1 MRSRSLLLGILSLGA
16 FGLTACT
23 EDTAT
28 EPTRTAEPGPT
39 APELAVASN
48 TWITRAKMPTS
59 WSGVATAT
67 VTNAAGQSIVYAI
80 GGRNPIWNNPQAT
93 VVAYNATTNTWTFRQ
108 PLPVR
113 LASSNGAGVI
123 GGKIYISSG
132 CTDHECFFPTDALYM
147 YDPATDTW
155 TQKRSIPP
163 DTSSG
168 DYQHAYGDG
177 VTGVINDKLY
187 VLSERFVADPPW
199 GYFESADPLF
209 YRYNPGTDRW
219 VQLPG
224 PSTVV
229 GLYTGSPFLS
239 GVIDGK
245 FYVMGGNP
253 WTPDA
258 WFAVYD
264 PATNRWTKLTTGFA
278 LARYGAASAVL
289 GARLYVIGGNRY
301 NAKTDSS
308 ENLAVTVRYDP
319 TTGTWKRLADLPS
332 PRTGI
337 AASKVFVNGK
347 ARIEVVGG
355 SGTSNNLQYVP

>member
-1 MRSRSLLLGILSLGA
+1 MRRRSLVLGILALGA
-16 FGLTACT
+16 FGLAACT
-23 EDTAT
+23 DEATT
-28 EPTRTAEPGPT
+28 EPPRTVELGPT

-48 TWITRAKMPTS
+48 SWIVRAKMPSS
-59 WSGVATAT
+59 WTGVATAT
-67 VTNAAGQSIVYAI
+67 VTNGAGQSIVYAI

-93 VVAYNATTNTWTFRQ
+93 VTAYNAATNTWTLRH

-113 LASSNGAGVI
+113 LASTNGAGVI
-123 GGKIYISSG
+123 NGKIYISSG

-187 VLSERFVADPPW
+187 VLSERFVADPPH
-199 GYFESADPLF
+199 GYFEGSDPLF
-209 YRYNPGTDRW
+209 YRYNPATDKW
-219 VQLPG
+219 VELPA

-229 GLYTGSPFLS
+229 GTDVWSANLS

-245 FYVMGGNP
+245 FYVMGGG
-253 WTPDA
+253 

-264 PATNRWTKLTTGFA
+264 PATNQWTKLTTGFA
-278 LARYGAASAVL
+278 KGRGGAASAVL
-289 GARLYVIGGNRY
+289 GAKLYVIGGTRY
-301 NAKTDSS
+301 NAATDAWDT
-308 ENLAVTVRYDP
+308 LAVTVRYDP
-319 TTGTWKRLADLPS
+319 TTGRWLRLADLPS

-337 AASKVFVNGK
+337 AASRVDLNGK
-347 ARIEVVGG
+347 PRIEVVGG
-355 SGTSNNLQYVP
+355 SGTGNNLQYTP

>member
-1 MRSRSLLLGILSLGA
+1 MKSRSLVLGVLAFAA
-16 FGLTACT
+16 FGLTACSDQT
-23 EDTAT
+23 TT
-28 EPTRTAEPGPT
+28 EPSPGAGPSPT

-48 TWITRAKMPTS
+48 SWIVRAKMPSS
-59 WSGVATAT
+59 WTDVAMAT

-93 VVAYNATTNTWTFRQ
+93 VTAYNAATNTWTLRH

-113 LASSNGAGVI
+113 LASTNGAGVI
-123 GGKIYISSG
+123 NGKIYISSG
-132 CTDHECFFPTDALYM
+132 CTDRACNFPTDALFM

-163 DTSSG
+163 DTASG
-168 DYQHAYGDG
+168 DYQPAYGDG
-177 VTGVINDKLY
+177 VTGVINGKLY
-187 VLSERFVADPPW
+187 VLSGRFVADPPS
-199 GYFESADPLF
+199 GYFESSDPLF
-209 YRYNPGTDRW
+209 YRYNPATDKW
-219 VQLPG
+219 VELPR

-229 GLYTGSPFLS
+229 GTDVWSANLS

-245 FYVMGGNP
+245 FYVMGGG
-253 WTPDA
+253 

-278 LARYGAASAVL
+278 KDRYGAASAVL
-289 GARLYVIGGNRY
+289 GAKLYVIGGTRY
-301 NAKTDSS
+301 NAATDARDT
-308 ENLAVTVRYDP
+308 LAVTVRYDP
-319 TTGTWKRLADLPS
+319 TTGRWLRRADLPG

-337 AASKVFVNGK
+337 AASRVYLDGK

-355 SGTSNNLQYVP
+355 RGTGNNLQYVP